1 MAALIRLVGW
11 CRLLPFLGGAA
22 SGAIPAE
29 AAAQPPTITLTLDR
43 ATLAEGAGNT
53 NIGVTATLSQVRAS
67 DTIVALSLGGDARA
81 TDYAIAGSLPRI
93 TIPANRTAG
102 EATLLISAVNDIFFE
117 ATETVEVNGI
127 AGNLLVIGASL
138 VIEDDETQPS
148 IRVTVNPRDLEEG
161 KTSELTVTV
170 SLDGDVLEDDLEG
183 QLDLSFSG
191 GLEAADVSFDP
202 PRPWRFTVQASQGTA
217 IVIMT
222 ASAVDDVEAE
232 INPKNGNFVASA
244 VLHGAPLTSGSGRT
258 STFRVLDNDTR
269 RRLEA
274 TVSPENIKPGE
285 STTVTVTFRVLPALT
300 ENFTFTFRASDADQ
314 RTWFSPSE
322 VQVTIPAGDTSQ
334 ARTFTVTPPATAPPT
349 AVFFEADIEGET
361 PVQKTLASITVD
373 SLEAPRVLQDLRL
386 TSWSGRNGL
395 LFLKGGFLQTTVQFD
410 RTFAVQGGVLRLQL
424 DSGPRDAA
432 CWVSGVE
439 LHCDYR
445 IQYGDYDFDGLVSW
459 ERGALTFAWSDS
471 SDSTI
476 TWPVPVLPQSAG
488 SAMLPYPMYGGDNA
502 IDLRV
507 SPESVQEGV
516 GATSLT
522 ITAQDRLGIAR
533 TTALEVPLRFA
544 DSTTTPADYS
554 VTGPL
559 SVTIPAGGIEGR
571 TTVTLTPVEDFAAEA
586 RIELVRIEGSMD
598 ALSNFVRG
606 ADLQILDSPSIVLSA
621 SLASIAEN
629 GGAQQVTL
637 TAAFRDPLDQVRP
650 RPIPVALSLAGTA
663 VEGDDFA
670 WTGDRSVTIP
680 SNARSGMATVTVT
693 PIDDRLLEMDE
704 TLELRGFTPGLPV
717 LGTQLTLQD
726 DETAP
731 QVVLAIDD
739 ATLRESEP
747 GAAAVTVTASL
758 ASSVVVDAA
767 TLVTLDLGGS
777 ATAGSSG
784 DYTAGWSPVARQI
797 TIPAESD
804 VGTAPVTLTLTLRD
818 DHDAEGDE
826 TIVVEGVAEVMN
838 PAMDD
843 LVVQVAT
850 ITLLDDDVPGVV
862 VEPTSLTIYEGDSSS
877 YAVRLATRPA
887 SEVKVAVAV
896 PADAP
901 LQVAPAILTFTPQ
914 TWSADQQLTVTVDE
928 APATYADVQLT
939 HSVAGGGYAGVM
951 APPVTVTV
959 RERTVPRVSIEN
971 SSGSEDGGP
980 LAFAVVLDRPSL
992 VEVRVDWA
1000 TAAGTATAGADYS
1013 ESNGTVTFP
1022 PGSVRQ
1028 ALTVGI
1034 VDDELDELDESFR
1047 VTLSDPEGAEMVD
1060 SEATGTIVDDDDDE
1074 PELTLRGPSNP
1085 TEEATGASVV
1095 FTVTLSAE
1103 SGREVTVGYAT
1114 EDATATAPA
1123 DFRSPDPAATL
1134 TFDPGDTSGTIA
1146 IAVVDDDLHEG
1157 EETFAVRL
1165 QMADGATVATGLA
1178 EGRITDND
1186 DPPALGVSDVRVTED
1201 AGELEFAVTLDAP
1214 SGLEVTLDYAT
1225 SDGTA
1230 TEPEDYREAAGSL
1243 TFAAGETQKTL
1254 LVEVVDDLLDEA
1266 DETLT
1271 LTLSDAQHA
1280 GFTGGGLALAA
1291 TGTIADD
1298 DPVPT
1303 VQQVADVTAAEDA
1316 GALEFT
1322 VTLDAPSGREVTL
1335 DYATSDGTATAPGDY
1350 AVTLGVLTLSAGRTS
1365 GTIEVPIVDDDM
1377 DEPEE
1382 EFTLTLNGAD
1392 HVGLVGGVSELTATG
1407 TIVDDEPTPTVLL
1420 ALDPAAIDENGGVSA
1435 VTASLTGASS
1445 EAVTV
1450 TVTATP
1456 AGDTQAGDF
1465 TQIGTTLAIAVGE
1478 RESTGAVTV
1487 TAVDDTL
1494 DTPDKTVTV
1503 SGAVTGGNGVA
1514 APGDRTL
1521 TIRDDEDLV
1530 VSVMAEAASVP
1541 EGAAAAF
1548 VVEVEGG
1555 ESTAE
1560 IVVTYTV
1567 GGAASP
1573 GVDYEAPA
1581 GTLTLPAGTSAGTIT
1596 IVTLA
1601 DGVLD
1606 PGETLVVTLTGVS
1619 TSRGTVAVDPGAS
1632 SAETEIGDSGM
1643 VTVSVASEGMVT
1655 EGSPA
1660 TFTVG
1665 LSGAVAVPLTLGWS
1679 TSDGT
1684 AAAGEDYTGVE
1695 SGTVTF
1701 AAASTA
1707 AETLTVATLPDTVAE
1722 GEETFTVTLTGS
1734 NLPPGVSLGT
1744 ATATGQIAD
1753 DDIPST
1759 AVTLAVNPASVS
1771 EGSGP
1776 MLVTVT
1782 ATLNQAARPDPTLVR
1797 VALVPETASA
1807 SDFVP
1812 VVPFDLT
1819 IAAGATT
1826 GRATFSLLPDDDVVA
1841 EGTETVSVTGTTT
1854 VGQLTVTPA
1863 TLTITDNDV
1872 AATGITLALN
1882 PATVPEGGGET
1893 EVSVTATLDGAAR
1906 TEATVVTVAVAG
1918 GSAAAADFAPVSSF
1932 ELTIGATEA
1941 SGTGTFTLAP
1951 TDDGVAEGPET
1962 VLVTGAASGLTVTP
1976 ATLTITDNDVAAT
1989 GITLALNPATVPEGG
2004 GETEVSVTATLDGA
2018 GRTEAAVV
2026 TVAVAGGSAAA
2037 ADFAPVSSFELTI
2050 EATEASGTGTFTLT
2064 PTDDGVAEG
2073 PETVLVTGAAS
2084 GLTVTPA
2091 TLTIADNDV
2100 AATGITLALNP
2111 ATVPEGDG
2119 ETEVSVT
2126 ATLDGAARTEATV
2139 VMVSVAGGSAAAADF
2154 APVPSF
2160 ELTIRAT
2167 EASGTGTFTLAPTD
2181 DGVAEGPETVL
2192 VTGAAE
2198 ASGLTVT
2205 SAELTIEDNDAAA
2218 AGITLTVDPATVSE
2232 GAGEEEVAVTA
2243 TLDGAARTEATVVT
2257 VSVAGGSAAA
2267 ADFAPV
2273 SSFEVRIGATEAS
2286 GTGTFTL
2293 APTDDGV
2300 AEGPETVLVTGAAG
2314 LTVTSAELTIEDNDA
2329 AAAGITLTVD
2339 PATVSEGAGEE
2350 EVAVTATLDGAAR
2363 TEATVVTVSVAGGSA
2378 DAADFAP
2385 VPSFEL
2391 TIGATEASGTG
2402 TFTLTPTDDGVA
2414 EGPETVLV
2422 TGAASGLTV
2431 APAELTIVD
2440 NDVAATGITLALNP
2454 ATVPEGDGETEVSVT
2469 ATLDGTARTEAT
2481 VVTVAV
2487 AGGSA
2492 AAADFAP
2499 VSSFEVTIG
2508 ATEASG
2514 TGTFTLA
2521 PTDDGVAEGPETVL
2535 VTGAAEGLTV
2545 APAELTIVDNDMT
2558 AAGITL
2564 TVDPATVSEGAGE
2577 EEVAVTATLDGAAR
2591 TEATVVTVSVAG
2603 GSADAADFAPVPSF
2617 EVTIGATEASGT
2629 GTFTLAPTDDGVAEG
2644 PETVL
2649 VTGAAEASGLTVTPA
2664 ELTIADNDPPDGPTR
2679 DPTMWID
2686 LSVVPDFV
2694 MEDAGPA
2701 ELRVTATLE
2710 GGVLSEATMVTVIVE
2725 EDQSG
2730 ERYAVAPAVH
2740 EIEIPAGQAS
2750 GMKEFMLMPIA
2761 DATDETDELVAIT
2774 GTNAPDGMTV
2784 TGTAVIIR
2792 DDDEVN
2798 VTPGFDR
2805 QRYVFYLPENHDGRR
2820 HPLVLGRVRAR
2831 DSDGDPLR
2839 YSLASGDRE
2848 RFTVGTRDGAVT
2860 YVGPGEDFEGGPRE
2874 YELRVDVRDGSGGT
2888 RASAQV
2894 IVKVTDE
2901 PEPPVAV
2908 DDRVE
2913 TPEDTPVEV
2922 DVLANDRDPDGGRL
2936 RVASVGAA
2944 ANGTVTLKDGR
2955 VKYAPDRNWYG
2966 EDRFPYTVS
2975 NRSGLTATATVKVTV
2990 TPVNDPPEAV
3000 DDEAQTWEELPVVVD
3015 VLANDTDVE
3024 GSPLRLV
3031 AVGAAEHGTASLTAG
3046 GVRYVP
3052 ALNYFG
3058 PDRFIY
3064 TIADPEGL
3072 EGTATV
3078 TMTVLPVNDAPEAV
3092 GLIPD
3097 QQLEEGGDAATV
3109 DLTPFFTDVDGDVL
3123 VYEAASSDETAV
3135 LATVSGAT
3143 LTLSPVVTGTALVR
3157 VTARD
3162 AEDLAATQTFGV
3174 TVGHGL
3180 VRGVLTDTLAALG
3193 RGHLSSARLTIGRRL
3208 EAGGSRVTRIM
3219 LAGQQ
3224 FSLDAWERM
3233 GAGGLRRTHEMLLW
3247 ARLPD
3252 QRRAAPDL
3260 LGTMA
3265 DPGLWWPRVSGLG
3278 GRGIGDRWLQAT
3290 DLLLPFGAD
3299 DGAPGGGGRWSV
3311 WGQGDIQTFRAGG
3324 AGTSGYD
3331 GDLRSAYL
3339 GVDTRLSETW
3349 LAGVAVARSSG
3360 TGNWRLGS
3368 SGGVLTTGLTSAYP
3382 YLRWRGRQTA
3392 VWAVLGVGRGTV
3404 ENERTMTGRRG
3415 TAPMALDL
3423 GLLEGRRELASV
3435 AGLLELVV
3443 RAEASWA
3450 RLRTGAGPDTVND
3463 LEAEVGR
3470 VRTGLEVAWP
3480 IRGPG
3485 GLLAAPFGAMSTR
3498 YDGGAG
3504 QTGLGL
3510 EVGGGLRVTGRAVRI
3525 EAQGRILV
3533 LHTATDYS
3541 ERGASVTASLGGGQ
3555 YNPGPQASLRRN
3567 WGAPGMGAGS
3577 LWQDSLQT
3585 FATRTG
3591 TDGRGFDT
3599 RLGYG
3604 LRLPGGLLLAAF
3616 GGYGQTGGG
3625 RRLQVGANLGTLGL
3639 FGGDLDSP
3647 VQVEFLG
3654 ERYDRDLGGGDH
3666 RVSLFAI
3673 VDFTGRP
3680 RRP

>member
-1 MAALIRLVGW
+1 MTGLRRG
-11 CRLLPFLGGAA
+11 RRYGGGGGA
-22 SGAIPAE
+22 
-29 AAAQPPTITLTLDR
+29 
-43 ATLAEGAGNT
+43 
-53 NIGVTATLSQVRAS
+53 
-67 DTIVALSLGGDARA
+67 
-81 TDYAIAGSLPRI
+81 
-93 TIPANRTAG
+93 
-102 EATLLISAVNDIFFE
+102 
-117 ATETVEVNGI
+117 
-127 AGNLLVIGASL
+127 
-138 VIEDDETQPS
+138 
-148 IRVTVNPRDLEEG
+148 
-161 KTSELTVTV
+161 
-170 SLDGDVLEDDLEG
+170 DG
-183 QLDLSFSG
+183 
-191 GLEAADVSFDP
+191 
-202 PRPWRFTVQASQGTA
+202 
-217 IVIMT
+217 
-222 ASAVDDVEAE
+222 
-232 INPKNGNFVASA
+232 
-244 VLHGAPLTSGSGRT
+244 
-258 STFRVLDNDTR
+258 
-269 RRLEA
+269 
-274 TVSPENIKPGE
+274 
-285 STTVTVTFRVLPALT
+285 
-300 ENFTFTFRASDADQ
+300 
-314 RTWFSPSE
+314 
-322 VQVTIPAGDTSQ
+322 
-334 ARTFTVTPPATAPPT
+334 
-349 AVFFEADIEGET
+349 
-361 PVQKTLASITVD
+361 
-373 SLEAPRVLQDLRL
+373 
-386 TSWSGRNGL
+386 
-395 LFLKGGFLQTTVQFD
+395 
-410 RTFAVQGGVLRLQL
+410 
-424 DSGPRDAA
+424 
-432 CWVSGVE
+432 
-439 LHCDYR
+439 
-445 IQYGDYDFDGLVSW
+445 
-459 ERGALTFAWSDS
+459 
-471 SDSTI
+471 
-476 TWPVPVLPQSAG
+476 
-488 SAMLPYPMYGGDNA
+488 
-502 IDLRV
+502 
-507 SPESVQEGV
+507 
-516 GATSLT
+516 
-522 ITAQDRLGIAR
+522 
-533 TTALEVPLRFA
+533 
-544 DSTTTPADYS
+544 
-554 VTGPL
+554 
-559 SVTIPAGGIEGR
+559 
-571 TTVTLTPVEDFAAEA
+571 
-586 RIELVRIEGSMD
+586 
-598 ALSNFVRG
+598 
-606 ADLQILDSPSIVLSA
+606 
-621 SLASIAEN
+621 
-629 GGAQQVTL
+629 
-637 TAAFRDPLDQVRP
+637 
-650 RPIPVALSLAGTA
+650 
-663 VEGDDFA
+663 
-670 WTGDRSVTIP
+670 
-680 SNARSGMATVTVT
+680 
-693 PIDDRLLEMDE
+693 
-704 TLELRGFTPGLPV
+704 
-717 LGTQLTLQD
+717 
-726 DETAP
+726 
-731 QVVLAIDD
+731 
-739 ATLRESEP
+739 
-747 GAAAVTVTASL
+747 
-758 ASSVVVDAA
+758 
-767 TLVTLDLGGS
+767 
-777 ATAGSSG
+777 
-784 DYTAGWSPVARQI
+784 
-797 TIPAESD
+797 
-804 VGTAPVTLTLTLRD
+804 
-818 DHDAEGDE
+818 
-826 TIVVEGVAEVMN
+826 
-838 PAMDD
+838 
-843 LVVQVAT
+843 
-850 ITLLDDDVPGVV
+850 
-862 VEPTSLTIYEGDSSS
+862 
-877 YAVRLATRPA
+877 
-887 SEVKVAVAV
+887 
-896 PADAP
+896 
-901 LQVAPAILTFTPQ
+901 
-914 TWSADQQLTVTVDE
+914 
-928 APATYADVQLT
+928 
-939 HSVAGGGYAGVM
+939 
-951 APPVTVTV
+951 
-959 RERTVPRVSIEN
+959 
-971 SSGSEDGGP
+971 
-980 LAFAVVLDRPSL
+980 
-992 VEVRVDWA
+992 
-1000 TAAGTATAGADYS
+1000 
-1013 ESNGTVTFP
+1013 
-1022 PGSVRQ
+1022 
-1028 ALTVGI
+1028 
-1034 VDDELDELDESFR
+1034 
-1047 VTLSDPEGAEMVD
+1047 
-1060 SEATGTIVDDDDDE
+1060 
-1074 PELTLRGPSNP
+1074 
-1085 TEEATGASVV
+1085 
-1095 FTVTLSAE
+1095 
-1103 SGREVTVGYAT
+1103 
-1114 EDATATAPA
+1114 
-1123 DFRSPDPAATL
+1123 
-1134 TFDPGDTSGTIA
+1134 
-1146 IAVVDDDLHEG
+1146 
-1157 EETFAVRL
+1157 
-1165 QMADGATVATGLA
+1165 
-1178 EGRITDND
+1178 
-1186 DPPALGVSDVRVTED
+1186 
-1201 AGELEFAVTLDAP
+1201 
-1214 SGLEVTLDYAT
+1214 
-1225 SDGTA
+1225 
-1230 TEPEDYREAAGSL
+1230 
-1243 TFAAGETQKTL
+1243 
-1254 LVEVVDDLLDEA
+1254 
-1266 DETLT
+1266 
-1271 LTLSDAQHA
+1271 
-1280 GFTGGGLALAA
+1280 
-1291 TGTIADD
+1291 
-1298 DPVPT
+1298 
-1303 VQQVADVTAAEDA
+1303 
-1316 GALEFT
+1316 
-1322 VTLDAPSGREVTL
+1322 
-1335 DYATSDGTATAPGDY
+1335 
-1350 AVTLGVLTLSAGRTS
+1350 
-1365 GTIEVPIVDDDM
+1365 
-1377 DEPEE
+1377 
-1382 EFTLTLNGAD
+1382 
-1392 HVGLVGGVSELTATG
+1392 
-1407 TIVDDEPTPTVLL
+1407 
-1420 ALDPAAIDENGGVSA
+1420 
-1435 VTASLTGASS
+1435 
-1445 EAVTV
+1445 
-1450 TVTATP
+1450 
-1456 AGDTQAGDF
+1456 
-1465 TQIGTTLAIAVGE
+1465 
-1478 RESTGAVTV
+1478 
-1487 TAVDDTL
+1487 
-1494 DTPDKTVTV
+1494 
-1503 SGAVTGGNGVA
+1503 
-1514 APGDRTL
+1514 
-1521 TIRDDEDLV
+1521 
-1530 VSVMAEAASVP
+1530 
-1541 EGAAAAF
+1541 
-1548 VVEVEGG
+1548 
-1555 ESTAE
+1555 
-1560 IVVTYTV
+1560 
-1567 GGAASP
+1567 
-1573 GVDYEAPA
+1573 
-1581 GTLTLPAGTSAGTIT
+1581 
-1596 IVTLA
+1596 
-1601 DGVLD
+1601 
-1606 PGETLVVTLTGVS
+1606 
-1619 TSRGTVAVDPGAS
+1619 
-1632 SAETEIGDSGM
+1632 
-1643 VTVSVASEGMVT
+1643 
-1655 EGSPA
+1655 
-1660 TFTVG
+1660 
-1665 LSGAVAVPLTLGWS
+1665 
-1679 TSDGT
+1679 
-1684 AAAGEDYTGVE
+1684 
-1695 SGTVTF
+1695 
-1701 AAASTA
+1701 
-1707 AETLTVATLPDTVAE
+1707 
-1722 GEETFTVTLTGS
+1722 
-1734 NLPPGVSLGT
+1734 
-1744 ATATGQIAD
+1744 
-1753 DDIPST
+1753 
-1759 AVTLAVNPASVS
+1759 
-1771 EGSGP
+1771 
-1776 MLVTVT
+1776 
-1782 ATLNQAARPDPTLVR
+1782 
-1797 VALVPETASA
+1797 
-1807 SDFVP
+1807 
-1812 VVPFDLT
+1812 
-1819 IAAGATT
+1819 
-1826 GRATFSLLPDDDVVA
+1826 
-1841 EGTETVSVTGTTT
+1841 
-1854 VGQLTVTPA
+1854 
-1863 TLTITDNDV
+1863 
-1872 AATGITLALN
+1872 
-1882 PATVPEGGGET
+1882 
-1893 EVSVTATLDGAAR
+1893 
-1906 TEATVVTVAVAG
+1906 
-1918 GSAAAADFAPVSSF
+1918 
-1932 ELTIGATEA
+1932 
-1941 SGTGTFTLAP
+1941 
-1951 TDDGVAEGPET
+1951 
-1962 VLVTGAASGLTVTP
+1962 
-1976 ATLTITDNDVAAT
+1976 
-1989 GITLALNPATVPEGG
+1989 
-2004 GETEVSVTATLDGA
+2004 
-2018 GRTEAAVV
+2018 
-2026 TVAVAGGSAAA
+2026 
-2037 ADFAPVSSFELTI
+2037 
-2050 EATEASGTGTFTLT
+2050 
-2064 PTDDGVAEG
+2064 
-2073 PETVLVTGAAS
+2073 
-2084 GLTVTPA
+2084 
-2091 TLTIADNDV
+2091 
-2100 AATGITLALNP
+2100 
-2111 ATVPEGDG
+2111 
-2119 ETEVSVT
+2119 
-2126 ATLDGAARTEATV
+2126 
-2139 VMVSVAGGSAAAADF
+2139 
-2154 APVPSF
+2154 
-2160 ELTIRAT
+2160 
-2167 EASGTGTFTLAPTD
+2167 
-2181 DGVAEGPETVL
+2181 
-2192 VTGAAE
+2192 
-2198 ASGLTVT
+2198 
-2205 SAELTIEDNDAAA
+2205 
-2218 AGITLTVDPATVSE
+2218 
-2232 GAGEEEVAVTA
+2232 
-2243 TLDGAARTEATVVT
+2243 
-2257 VSVAGGSAAA
+2257 
-2267 ADFAPV
+2267 
-2273 SSFEVRIGATEAS
+2273 
-2286 GTGTFTL
+2286 
-2293 APTDDGV
+2293 
-2300 AEGPETVLVTGAAG
+2300 
-2314 LTVTSAELTIEDNDA
+2314 
-2329 AAAGITLTVD
+2329 
-2339 PATVSEGAGEE
+2339 
-2350 EVAVTATLDGAAR
+2350 
-2363 TEATVVTVSVAGGSA
+2363 
-2378 DAADFAP
+2378 
-2385 VPSFEL
+2385 
-2391 TIGATEASGTG
+2391 
-2402 TFTLTPTDDGVA
+2402 
-2414 EGPETVLV
+2414 
-2422 TGAASGLTV
+2422 
-2431 APAELTIVD
+2431 
-2440 NDVAATGITLALNP
+2440 
-2454 ATVPEGDGETEVSVT
+2454 
-2469 ATLDGTARTEAT
+2469 
-2481 VVTVAV
+2481 
-2487 AGGSA
+2487 
-2492 AAADFAP
+2492 
-2499 VSSFEVTIG
+2499 
-2508 ATEASG
+2508 
-2514 TGTFTLA
+2514 
-2521 PTDDGVAEGPETVL
+2521 
-2535 VTGAAEGLTV
+2535 
-2545 APAELTIVDNDMT
+2545 LTIVDNDMT

-3423 GLLEGRRELASV
+3423 GLLEGRRELALV
-3435 AGLLELVV
+3435 AGLLELGV